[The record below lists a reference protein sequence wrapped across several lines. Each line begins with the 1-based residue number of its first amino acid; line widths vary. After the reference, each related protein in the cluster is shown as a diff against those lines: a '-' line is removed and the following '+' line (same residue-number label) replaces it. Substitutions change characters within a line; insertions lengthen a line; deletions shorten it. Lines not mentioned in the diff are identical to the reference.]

1 MTSDHMRTN
10 YIFKLL
16 EKGER
21 IDGRKLDEFREIKVL
36 PNAIERAEGSSRVI
50 MGKTDVI
57 VGIKL
62 EIGVPFPDMPNMG
75 TLKTGA
81 EFSPIAHKDFEPGPP
96 SEDATELAR
105 VVDRGI
111 RESDCIELEKLCITE
126 KEKAWDVYVD
136 VHIINHDG
144 NLIDASSLAA
154 VSALLNAR
162 IPKLEDKTVIRTEFT
177 GKLPVVKKPITVT
190 IGKIMN
196 NFLVDP
202 TKDEE
207 DIFDSRLSVATI
219 EDGKICA
226 MQKGNKTGLKESDVE
241 EMIKLSTKKA
251 KELRKLL

>member
-1 MTSDHMRTN
+1 MMTN

-21 IDGRKLDEFREIKVL
+21 VDGRKLDEFRNIKVE
-36 PNAIERAEGSSRVI
+36 PSAIERAEGSSRVI

-62 EIGVPFPDMPNMG
+62 ELGVPFPDMPNMG

-111 RESDCIELEKLCITE
+111 RESDCIELEKLCIKE
-126 KEKAWDVYVD
+126 KEKVWEVYVD
-136 VHIINHDG
+136 IHIMNHDG
-144 NLIDASSLAA
+144 NLIDASALAA
-154 VSALLNAR
+154 ISALLNTK
-162 IPKLEDKTVIRTEFT
+162 IPKLENDTIVRTEFS

-190 IGKIMN
+190 AGKVMGK
-196 NFLVDP
+196 LLLDP

-207 DIFDSRLSVATI
+207 DILDSKLSIAIV

-226 MQKGNKTGLKESDVE
+226 MQKSKKKSLVE
-241 EMIKLSTKKA
+241 EDIDEMIKLSVKKS